1 MKNNFLFVK
10 SQLLKAVYCFLIFLL
25 LIATAYIYTNRNQV
39 PEYAIYDR
47 SCELIGKY
55 KIEDYNQMLQENDS
69 YLGYCVEDVYAST
82 TTLKNWENN
91 PFKDIFLN
99 VNGCYIEPENI
110 SNEKV
115 TKEEIYIV
123 GHAYGTP
130 GGSEEFFPK
139 ELSDYLINNTNKEFS
154 GIALTGDFVRNN
166 NLKSFENVY
175 NFIKQNFATYFLA
188 IGNHEVKD
196 NQKVSL
202 ENYNKI
208 FDKDIFIKDYSSVLV
223 IAANYSNSNWL
234 PKPYQIN
241 KINDAIKSTEAE
253 YIVLLTHQIFWQK
266 ETGGKLEPN
275 SYALLTSEL
284 PYDSLA
290 WLEDRDKNFIIISG
304 DYGAF
309 GQETFCIQKYNKIFI
324 ANGIGGL
331 PTDTLLKLEIYKNQF
346 SIKEVLISTR

>member
-1 MKNNFLFVK
+1 MKNNFLFIK
-10 SQLLKAVYCFLIFLL
+10 SQTSKVVFSFLI
-25 LIATAYIYTNRNQV
+25 LIILTAYIYSNSNQG
-39 PEYAIYDR
+39 PKYAIYDR
-47 SCELIGKY
+47 SCELIGMY
-55 KIEDYNQMLQENDS
+55 EIEEYNQILRENDS
-69 YLGYCVEDVYAST
+69 YLGYCIEDVYLST
-82 TTLKNWENN
+82 TTLKDWENN

-115 TKEEIYIV
+115 AREEIYIV

-139 ELSDYLINNTNKEFS
+139 ELSDYLINNSNKEFS
-154 GIALTGDFVRNN
+154 SIALTGDFVRNN
-166 NLKSFENVY
+166 NLNSLETVY
-175 NFIKQNFATYFLA
+175 NFIKQNFSTYFLA
-188 IGNHEVKD
+188 IGNHEVID
-196 NQKVSL
+196 DQKVSL

-208 FDKDIFIKDYSSVLV
+208 FDKDIFIKDYSNVLV

-234 PKPYQIN
+234 PNSYQIN

-253 YIVLLTHQIFWQK
+253 YIILLTHQIFWQK
-266 ETGGKLEPN
+266 ETDGKLEPN

-284 PYDSLA
+284 SYDSLG

-309 GQETFCIQKYNKIFI
+309 GQETFCIQKYNRIFI

-331 PTDTLLKLEIYKNQF
+331 PTDTLLKFEIYENQF
-346 SIKEVLISTR
+346 SIEEVLISTG